1 MDSMSAA
8 NMNNSPW
15 VTASRVALARIP
27 TPVETCKYQWGS
39 HRLLIKRDDLTD
51 CPMSG
56 NKIRKL
62 EYLVGDALAH
72 DCDTL
77 ITCGGVQSNHARATA
92 IVARRMGL
100 DCVLVL
106 SGDAPAEFDGNLLL
120 SKLSG
125 ADVRIYPDAGSDQR
139 AERMHRIADELR
151 DQDRR
156 PYIITSGGSD
166 EVGVLGYVKGAGEI
180 ADDLSQSAQRVSTI
194 LAAVGSGGTY
204 AGLLLGAKLF
214 GLEAAIVGASVDSTP
229 DFWHPRLR
237 DYIDRSIERW
247 RLDVRVSDD
256 DIVLIPAAGRG
267 YALSTDAEIEFIAK
281 FAGTTGIYLDPVY
294 TGKTLYAFD
303 QAVNDGRVK
312 LDGDVLFVHTGGI
325 FGLFPQR
332 ERFNQYI
339 NQT

>member
-1 MDSMSAA
+1 M
-8 NMNNSPW
+8 
-15 VTASRVALARIP
+15 RV
-27 TPVETCKYQWGS
+27 
-39 HRLLIKRDDLTD
+39 
-51 CPMSG
+51 
-56 NKIRKL
+56 
-62 EYLVGDALAH
+62 
-72 DCDTL
+72 
-77 ITCGGVQSNHARATA
+77 
-92 IVARRMGL
+92 
-100 DCVLVL
+100 
-106 SGDAPAEFDGNLLL
+106 
-120 SKLSG
+120 
-125 ADVRIYPDAGSDQR
+125 
-139 AERMHRIADELR
+139 
-151 DQDRR
+151 
-156 PYIITSGGSD
+156 
-166 EVGVLGYVKGAGEI
+166 
-180 ADDLSQSAQRVSTI
+180 
-194 LAAVGSGGTY
+194 
-204 AGLLLGAKLF
+204 KLF
-214 GLEAAIVGASVDSTP
+214 GIEATIVGATVDSTP
-229 DFWHPRLR
+229 DFWRPRLR